1 VSGAVATDAVAAF
14 AHEVGH
20 RGPIAVEGGRTRWD
34 LGGPL
39 DDGTRLVRAPSGVLE
54 RVPEEMIVRVL
65 AGTTVAELDDALAD
79 AGQRSA
85 LPSRAGTVGGALAVG
100 ENHLDVLARGPVR
113 ASLLQVRYVAHDG
126 RVITGGAPTVKNVSG
141 FDIPRLVVGSLGT
154 LGLLAE
160 VVLRTNPTPA
170 ASVWLA
176 SGDTDPFAAALVL
189 HRRATVLWDGATT
202 WVHLEGHGVDVDDRR
217 RALPGRWEQVDGP
230 PPLPA
235 HRWSL
240 APSALR
246 GLPERSDRPGS
257 FVASLAVGTVW
268 ADGPQPPR
276 HLDPGARQVADRAKQ
291 LFDPTGRLNPGRDPS
306 RR

>member
-1 VSGAVATDAVAAF
+1 MSGAVATDAVAAF
-14 AHEVGH
+14 AHEVGD
-20 RGPIAVEGGRTRWD
+20 RGPVAVEGGRTRWD
-34 LGGPL
+34 LGGSL
-39 DDGTRLVRAPSGVLE
+39 AAGTRVVRAPSGVLE

-85 LPSRAGTVGGALAVG
+85 LPSRGGTVGGALAVG

-160 VVLRTNPTPA
+160 VVLRTNPRPA
-170 ASVWLA
+170 ASVWV
-176 SGDTDPFAAALVL
+176 SSPDTDPFAAAQVVQ
-189 HRRATVLWDGATT
+189 RRATVLWDGTTT

-217 RALPGRWEQVDGP
+217 RALPGRWEEVEGP
-230 PPLPA
+230 PALPA

-240 APSALR
+240 APSAV
-246 GLPERSDRPGS
+246 RSLAESPDRPEQL
-257 FVASLAVGTVW
+257 VASLAVGTVW
-268 ADGPQPPR
+268 ASQPQPSRVP
-276 HLDPGARQVADRAKQ
+276 DPGALEVADRAKQ
-291 LFDPTGRLNPGRDPS
+291 LFDPTGRLNPGRDPY